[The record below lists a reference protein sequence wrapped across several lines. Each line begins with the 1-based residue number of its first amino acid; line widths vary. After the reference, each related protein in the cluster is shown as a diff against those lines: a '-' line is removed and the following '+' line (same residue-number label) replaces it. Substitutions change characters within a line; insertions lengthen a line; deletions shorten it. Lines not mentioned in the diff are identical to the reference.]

1 METLSCQHGVSEGV
15 EGSRART
22 PPHCAVICTD
32 TYTRLSSSLTR
43 AQRSFVQQLI
53 MSHSYVSSGHSNY
66 SMTGAE
72 EVMEYKWM
80 DEWMSRRMSVRRVD
94 AGV

>member
-1 METLSCQHGVSEGV
+1 METLSCQHGVSEGG

-43 AQRSFVQQLI
+43 AQRSFVQLLI

-66 SMTGAE
+66 DRGRGSDG
-72 EVMEYKWM
+72 WM
-80 DEWMSRRMSVRRVD
+80 DGWMSRRMSVRCAD